1 MDTLQIRLILPNDAM
16 ARQVEQRLADHARI
30 EREPAQTMSLETIVL
45 LVGIGSTLVGMLNT
59 RAQTEATIAATRA
72 QTEAAQAQ
80 TEATRMATYKLM
92 LELQQQL
99 RQQGQADSAKIG
111 PPDGPLRPF
120 AEADEAFLRHLLGL
134 PAA

>member
-30 EREPAQTMSLETIVL
+30 EREPAQIMGLDTIILLVNIVPT
-45 LVGIGSTLVGMLNT
+45 LVGILNM
-59 RAQTEATIAATRA
+59 RA

-80 TEATRMATYKLM
+80 AEANIAVAQAQAEATRMATLKLM
-92 LELQQQL
+92 LEIQQQL

>member
-1 MDTLQIRLILPNDAM
+1 MDTPQFRLILPNDAM
-16 ARQVEQRLADHARI
+16 ARQVEQRLADHART
-30 EREPAQTMSLETIVL
+30 EREPAQTMSLEIIALLVTIGAS
-45 LVGIGSTLVGMLNT
+45 LVGI
-59 RAQTEATIAATRA
+59 RAT
-72 QTEAAQAQ
+72 QAQ
-80 TEATRMATYKLM
+80 TEATRAQAEATRMATLKLM